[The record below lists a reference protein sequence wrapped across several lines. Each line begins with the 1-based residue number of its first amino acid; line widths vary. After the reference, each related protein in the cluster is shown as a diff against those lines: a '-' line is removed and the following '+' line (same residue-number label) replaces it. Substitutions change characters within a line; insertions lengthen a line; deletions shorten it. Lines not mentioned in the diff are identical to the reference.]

1 MGKCVIGGKF
11 RSYFLTVSI
20 VLMAGLVD
28 IVLLVGGVAGKVP
41 ASNSKLRLLFIAWLC
56 ALLVFFCF
64 LGHFLS

>member
-1 MGKCVIGGKF
+1 MQGWGWRERGSGVGKCVIGGKF

-28 IVLLVGGVAGKVP
+28 IVLLVGGVAGKGP

-56 ALLVFFCF
+56 
-64 LGHFLS
+64 HF